1 MAVSFSLSRN
11 AQHNVI
17 PKEGLAPGLKMG
29 IADSAYARAID
40 ELREMLYLP
49 AKLPEN
55 GDNPR
60 VIFFPSFVVYMSLI

>member
-1 MAVSFSLSRN
+1 M
-11 AQHNVI
+11 I

-29 IADSAYARAID
+29 IADSAYVRATD

-49 AKLPEN
+49 VKLPEN

-60 VIFFPSFVVYMSLI
+60 VIFFSSFAVYMSLI

>member
-1 MAVSFSLSRN
+1 
-11 AQHNVI
+11 VI
-17 PKEGLAPGLKMG
+17 PKDGLAPGLKMG

-49 AKLPEN
+49 VKLPEN

-60 VIFFPSFVVYMSLI
+60 VILFFTFVVYVSLI

>member
-1 MAVSFSLSRN
+1 M
-11 AQHNVI
+11 I

-49 AKLPEN
+49 VKLPEN

-60 VIFFPSFVVYMSLI
+60 VLRLLFSFVCVSLI

>member
-1 MAVSFSLSRN
+1 
-11 AQHNVI
+11 
-17 PKEGLAPGLKMG
+17 MG

-49 AKLPEN
+49 VKLPEN

-60 VIFFPSFVVYMSLI
+60 VILFFTFVVYVSLI